1 MILLA
6 SVLSGVRLN
15 RTVTDLPPRPL
26 VSSRILMGP
35 SSFWLVA
42 FFEVVAVGFFFLSV
56 EYANFANV
64 SDPYFGFDM
73 NL

>member
-1 MILLA
+1 
-6 SVLSGVRLN
+6 
-15 RTVTDLPPRPL
+15 
-26 VSSRILMGP
+26 MGP

-42 FFEVVAVGFFFLSV
+42 FFEGVAVGFFFLSV

-64 SDPYFGFDM
+64 FDPYVGFDM